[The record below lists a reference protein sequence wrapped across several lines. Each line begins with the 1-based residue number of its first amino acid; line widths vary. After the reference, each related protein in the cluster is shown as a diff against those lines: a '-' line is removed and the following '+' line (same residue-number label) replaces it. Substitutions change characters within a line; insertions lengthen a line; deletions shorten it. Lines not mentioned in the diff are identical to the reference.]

1 MKATLYGN
9 LVKGILDKKEY
20 RSLMD
25 YYSAQEEQAQ
35 DAIALL
41 REKLEQAQDDSSSRL
56 KWARHFE
63 EFAAMTELDRRAVVT
78 LIQSIMVKNKKE
90 IEVSFRFQE
99 EYEDT
104 LKLLSRYKEAS

>member
-1 MKATLYGN
+1 
-9 LVKGILDKKEY
+9 
-20 RSLMD
+20 
-25 YYSAQEEQAQ
+25 
-35 DAIALL
+35 
-41 REKLEQAQDDSSSRL
+41 
-56 KWARHFE
+56 
-63 EFAAMTELDRRAVVT
+63 MTELDRRAVVT